1 MGKAIFGIALSRVMS
16 WPSGVIDPAHAW
28 IRLVGT
34 WEIPIAG
41 EGEPLP
47 EKGADHKSGGEA
59 MGKSDATVVVMKRA
73 NRIEIIDDGVR
84 GAKGCGG
91 KEES

>member
-1 MGKAIFGIALSRVMS
+1 
-16 WPSGVIDPAHAW
+16 
-28 IRLVGT
+28 
-34 WEIPIAG
+34 
-41 EGEPLP
+41 
-47 EKGADHKSGGEA
+47 